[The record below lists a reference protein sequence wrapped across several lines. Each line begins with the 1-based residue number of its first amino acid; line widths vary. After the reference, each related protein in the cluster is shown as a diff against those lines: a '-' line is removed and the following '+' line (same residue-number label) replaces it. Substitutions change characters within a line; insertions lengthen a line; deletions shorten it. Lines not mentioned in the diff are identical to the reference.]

1 MGFPI
6 PTGLSPVLLK
16 LSITHMAAGDMHTY
30 VALS

>member
-6 PTGLSPVLLK
+6 PIGLSPVLLK
-16 LSITHMAAGDMHTY
+16 LSITHMATGDMHTY